1 MRPIH
6 LADVDKRRPLLILTR
21 EVARPRLRRVTV
33 ALVTSTVRGLAT
45 EVPVGSANGLG
56 HDSVVSLDNVQT
68 ILVQDLREQIGWLLP
83 AQEPALAAALQA
95 AYDLEDLLG

>member
-6 LADVDKRRPLLILTR
+6 LAQLDKRRPVLVLTR

-33 ALVTSTVRGLAT
+33 APITTTVRGIAIEL
-45 EVPVGSANGLG
+45 PVGRANLLD

-68 ILVQDLREQIGWLLP
+68 ILAADLREHVGWLLP
-83 AQEPALAAALQA
+83 SQEPALALALQA
-95 AYDLEDLLG
+95 AYDLDDPL

>member
-6 LADVDKRRPLLILTR
+6 LAQLDKRRPVLVLTR

-33 ALVTSTVRGLAT
+33 APITTTVRGIAT
-45 EVPVGSANGLG
+45 ELAVGRANLLD

-68 ILVQDLREQIGWLLP
+68 ILAADLREQVGWLLP
-83 AQEPALAAALQA
+83 HQEPALALAIQA
-95 AYDLEDLLG
+95 AYDLEDTL